1 MKLSIIV
8 PAHNEEDNIVEVIK
22 RIEDSVL
29 IGHELVVVNDHS
41 TDKTL
46 SLVEQLCKEYGNLV
60 LVENKLEC
68 GFANAIR
75 IGFYYSIGELLVPVM
90 ADLCDDLSTIQV
102 MHEKINQ
109 GYDIVCGSRYILGG
123 KRLGG
128 SKLKGFLSNF
138 AGCSLH
144 YLLGVPTS
152 DIANAFKMYK
162 RDVLEKIEIK
172 SKGFEISMEIP
183 IKAFYLGFKIT
194 EVPTLWKERA
204 KGKSNFKM
212 FKLLPSYLKLYA
224 WAIFKR
230 LRG

>member
-29 IGHELVVVNDHS
+29 IEHELVVVNDHS
-41 TDKTL
+41 TDKTFE
-46 SLVEQLCKEYGNLV
+46 LVEQLAKVYKNLV
-60 LVENKLEC
+60 LVDNKLEG
-68 GFANAIR
+68 GFANTICT
-75 IGFYYSIGELLVPVM
+75 GFSCSSGELLVPVM
-90 ADLCDDLSTIQV
+90 ADLCDDLSTIQA
-102 MHEKINQ
+102 MYERINQ

-123 KRLGG
+123 KRIGG
-128 SKLKGFLSNF
+128 SKLKGFLSSF
-138 AGCSLH
+138 AGSSLH

-162 RDVLEKIEIK
+162 RDVLDKIEIK
-172 SKGFEISMEIP
+172 SKAFEVSMEIP
-183 IKAFYLGFKIT
+183 LKAYYLGFKIT

-204 KGKSNFKM
+204 KGKSSFKM
-212 FKLLPSYLKLYA
+212 FKLLPSYFKLYA
-224 WAIFKR
+224 WAIFRR